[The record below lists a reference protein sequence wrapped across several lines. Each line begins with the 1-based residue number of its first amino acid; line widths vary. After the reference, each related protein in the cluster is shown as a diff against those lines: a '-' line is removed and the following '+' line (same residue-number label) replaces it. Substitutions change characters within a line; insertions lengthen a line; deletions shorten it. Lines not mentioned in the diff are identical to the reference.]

1 MVAVPG
7 RTARLW
13 WIAGV
18 VALLG
23 CASAAGSALMGSTRV
38 QPSSPWV
45 DSVLA
50 SLSVRDKAAQLVWP
64 QVFGDYSADNSAAW
78 TRIEGLIRDQHVGGF
93 IMSVGSPLETALKLN
108 AMQSRSTLPLLIGA
122 DYETGAGFRTRGGY
136 FLPNAINLGG
146 ATVFSPQMA
155 LGATRDTDL
164 AYEQGRITAVEAR
177 ALGVQFVF
185 APVMDVNNN
194 PANPVIG
201 ARSFGEDP
209 ELVSRMGSSL
219 IRGLQEHGTIAT
231 AKHFPGHGDTE
242 TNSHLEITRVN
253 ASRERLDTLELVP
266 FRRAI
271 ATGVGAIMTF
281 HGVVPA
287 LDTSPIPVTLSR
299 HVMTDLLR
307 KELGFD
313 GLLLT
318 DALDM
323 TGVLA
328 QVRPAAAA
336 TTEIGGYGNAAVP
349 SSGLAEVVTQAL
361 LAGDDILLMPSD
373 VPAAIDAVVAG
384 VRNGRIAESRLDASV
399 RRVLLIKQQLGLDR
413 NRFVLPDSVTALVG
427 DSTNVAFA
435 QHIAQLSITL
445 AKDSMRLVPLARAPG
460 QPVLSITIAI
470 RADLAA
476 GTTFNAELRRGTSTL
491 RTEYVDPANPDLS
504 VDRLVTLADSSDVT
518 IVSSYLSQGSTV
530 VSTAAPANILGLI
543 HRLSEGGRRVI
554 VVAFGNPYLLREI
567 PEVPAYLLAW
577 GPFPVSQRAA
587 AIALI
592 GEAPITG
599 RMPISIP
606 SFVAFGA
613 GEQRTSSVGH

>member
-1 MVAVPG
+1 MVVRG
-7 RTARLW
+7 RTARAW
-13 WIAGV
+13 YVAGV
-18 VALLG
+18 VAAFG
-23 CASAAGSALMGSTRV
+23 CISAAGSALTASSRV
-38 QPSSPWV
+38 PRSPPWV

-64 QVFGDYSADNSAAW
+64 QVLGDYNSENSAAW
-78 TRIEGLIRDQHVGGF
+78 ARIEGLIRDQHVGGF
-93 IMSVGSPLETALKLN
+93 IMSVGSPFETAVKLN
-108 AMQSRSTLPLLIGA
+108 AMQARSAVPLLIAA

-146 ATVFSPQMA
+146 ATVFAPQMA
-155 LGATRDTDL
+155 LGATRDTSL
-164 AYEQGRITAVEAR
+164 AYEQGRITALEAR

-209 ELVSRMGSSL
+209 ELVARMGSSL

-242 TNSHLEITRVN
+242 TNSHLEITRVT
-253 ASRERLDTLELVP
+253 ASRARLDTLELVP

-287 LDTSPIPVTLSR
+287 LDTSPVPVTLSPL
-299 HVMTDLLR
+299 VMTDLLR
-307 KELGFD
+307 KQLGFE
-313 GLLLT
+313 GLLVT

-328 QVRPAAAA
+328 QVRPTLTRTMEPGA
-336 TTEIGGYGNAAVP
+336 YGNGAVP
-349 SSGLAEVVTQAL
+349 SAGLAEVVMQAL

-384 VRNGRIAESRLDASV
+384 VRSGRITESRLDASV
-399 RRVLLIKQQLGLDR
+399 RRVLGIKQHLGLDR
-413 NRFVLPDSVTALVG
+413 LRFVSLDSVSVVVG
-427 DSTNVAFA
+427 DSANGAAA
-435 QHIAQLSITL
+435 QRIAQLSITL
-445 AKDSMRLVPLARAPG
+445 AKDSLQLVPLAHAPR
-460 QPVLSITIAI
+460 QRVLSITIAI
-470 RADLAA
+470 RTDLGA
-476 GTTFNAELRRGTSTL
+476 GTIFNTELRRGTSAL

-504 VDRLVTLADSSDVT
+504 IDRLVGLADSADVT
-518 IVSSYLSQGSTV
+518 VISSYLSQGSTV
-530 VSTAAPANILGLI
+530 VSTAAPANILGLFQ
-543 HRLSEGGRRVI
+543 RLSEGGRH
-554 VVAFGNPYLLREI
+554 VVVVSFGNPYLLREI

-592 GEAPITG
+592 GEEAITG

-606 SFVAFGA
+606 PFVLFGA
-613 GEQRTSSVGH
+613 GEQRRASVGH

>member
-1 MVAVPG
+1 MVG
-7 RTARLW
+7 RRRTVRAW
-13 WIAGV
+13 CVAGV
-18 VALLG
+18 VAAVG
-23 CASAAGSALMGSTRV
+23 CGSIAASPLTRFSRV
-38 QPSSPWV
+38 PRSSGWV

-64 QVFGDYSADNSAAW
+64 QVFGDFTPENSAAW
-78 TRIEGLIRDQHVGGF
+78 ARIDGLIRDQHVGGF
-93 IMSVGSPLETALKLN
+93 IMSVGSPFETAVKLN
-108 AMQSRSTLPLLIGA
+108 AMQSRSAVPLLIGA

-146 ATVFSPQMA
+146 ATVFAPQMA
-155 LGATRDTDL
+155 LGATRDTAL
-164 AYEQGRITAVEAR
+164 AYEQGRITALEAR

-209 ELVSRMGSSL
+209 DLVARMGSSL
-219 IRGLQEHGTIAT
+219 IRGLQEHGTVAT

-271 ATGVGAIMTF
+271 KEGVAAIMTF

-287 LDTSPIPVTLSR
+287 LDTSPIPVTLSPR
-299 HVMTDLLR
+299 VMTDLLR
-307 KELGFD
+307 KELGFT

-323 TGVLA
+323 SGVLA
-328 QVRPAAAA
+328 QVRPTSASTLAAGA
-336 TTEIGGYGNAAVP
+336 YGNGSVP
-349 SSGLAEVVTQAL
+349 SAGLAEVVMQAL

-373 VPAAIDAVVAG
+373 VPTAIDAVVAG
-384 VRNGRIAESRLDASV
+384 VRSGRITEGRLDASV
-399 RRVLLIKQQLGLDR
+399 RRVLEVKQLLRLDR
-413 NRFVLPDSVTALVG
+413 QRLVSLDSVAIVVG
-427 DSTNVAFA
+427 DTAHVAAA
-435 QHIAQLSITL
+435 QRSAQLSITL
-445 AKDSMRLVPLARAPG
+445 AKDSLHIVPLTRAPS
-460 QPVLSITIAI
+460 QKVLSITIAN
-470 RADLAA
+470 RPDLGA

-504 VDRLVTLADSSDVT
+504 IERLVALADSVDVT
-518 IVSSYLSQGSTV
+518 VISSYLSQGSTV
-530 VSTAAPANILGLI
+530 ASTAAPANILGLI
-543 HRLSEGGRRVI
+543 QRLSEGGRRVV

-567 PEVPAYLLAW
+567 PYVPAYLLAW

-606 SFVAFGA
+606 PLVPFGA